1 MAFNKFRLGA
11 TKERPSPVPIAA
23 AVCQPPSR
31 GQEASVQHPSNDKN
45 SAFQKDRSKQIIYP
59 KSSSSTNDPRV
70 RCNKRDTHK
79 LRGTTCVECR
89 NSKSRCQNNSTGV
102 GRCLRCLQKNKQC
115 TVYLPSQIASADDST
130 TLANSHPLSNQLQV
144 QQPLSKTSL
153 SDHHCTERRLEID
166 SNLDMHASP
175 AIQQK
180 VAQPTS
186 TSLQLSCSGSD
197 QIGHMAKYIFSS
209 KITEEIFH
217 RYLDIFAPKCPI
229 VVFPAGTTAELVQ
242 ETKPLLFLSI
252 MSIASAGY
260 CTITQQRDLANKVR
274 LYLAERAV
282 VRGEKS
288 IELVQALQIVSFWYR
303 APDDYKQMNLNQLAS
318 IATTMAIDLGL
329 DRIEVSKPT
338 SSDNEMW
345 DRAEAQR
352 VWLGCLLLSASLSLI
367 LRRPNSLAWNSQ
379 YDDYA
384 ADLRR
389 TKTSPTDE
397 FLCLIVKTECICHAV
412 NQELSLSDSTTLASL
427 SDLNTLSKV
436 QKFKTQI
443 ECLPLEQVPS
453 LKKSLAEFGRFAS
466 LLYAHELVLH
476 VNHNIDEFRAPFSV
490 KSLETCNFINMH
502 DLHPSRIFMLRTIIQ
517 AAQGLLDVF
526 LKLST
531 SDMIALPPH
540 IYGGRVIYAV
550 VLLLKLHKAL
560 RSSGRA
566 ISEYVTADELRLEVY
581 IEHLVLV
588 SRSLIAKD
596 DRSALSRAFLV
607 MPQLSQW
614 LHTYQSKSRP
624 PSDSD
629 KIEMMEG
636 IPFLAED
643 RLSSTA
649 IQTPTAAL
657 SDPSVHVQTP
667 TITHLGPLNG
677 FGQSNVPLQPSKAS
691 DNPVVHNGGSGL
703 EQNRH
708 ELASDSWF
716 WEFFN
721 VEMLHQN
728 AHSS

>member
-1 MAFNKFRLGA
+1 
-11 TKERPSPVPIAA
+11 
-23 AVCQPPSR
+23 
-31 GQEASVQHPSNDKN
+31 
-45 SAFQKDRSKQIIYP
+45 
-59 KSSSSTNDPRV
+59 
-70 RCNKRDTHK
+70 
-79 LRGTTCVECR
+79 
-89 NSKSRCQNNSTGV
+89 
-102 GRCLRCLQKNKQC
+102 
-115 TVYLPSQIASADDST
+115 
-130 TLANSHPLSNQLQV
+130 
-144 QQPLSKTSL
+144 
-153 SDHHCTERRLEID
+153 
-166 SNLDMHASP
+166 MHASP
-175 AIQQK
+175 AIQQE
-180 VAQPTS
+180 VTQPTS

-197 QIGHMAKYIFSS
+197 QIGHMAKHVFSS
-209 KITEEIFH
+209 KIAEQIFH
-217 RYLDIFAPKCPI
+217 RYLDIFAPKYPI
-229 VVFPAGTTAELVQ
+229 VVFPTGTTAELVQ

-252 MSIASAGY
+252 MSIACAGY

-329 DRIEVSKPT
+329 DRIELSKPT

-345 DRAEAQR
+345 DRAEEQR
-352 VWLGCLLLSASLSLI
+352 AWLGCLLLSASLSLI
-367 LRRPNSLAWNSQ
+367 LRRPNSLAWSSH
-379 YDDYA
+379 YDDCA

-397 FLCLIVKTECICHAV
+397 FLCVIVKTECICHAV

-427 SDLNTLSKV
+427 SDQNTLSKV

-453 LKKSLAEFGRFAS
+453 LKKSLIEFGRFAS
-466 LLYAHELVLH
+466 LLYTHELALH

-490 KSLETCNFINMH
+490 KSLETCNFIDMH
-502 DLHPSRIFMLRTIIQ
+502 DLHPSRILMLRAIIH

-614 LHTYQSKSRP
+614 LHTHQSKSRP
-624 PSDSD
+624 PSGSD
-629 KIEMMEG
+629 KTEMMEG
-636 IPFLAED
+636 IPFLGGD
-643 RLSSTA
+643 RLSSAA

-657 SDPSVHVQTP
+657 GDPSVHVQTP
-667 TITHLGPLNG
+667 TITHIGPLDG
-677 FGQSNVPLQPSKAS
+677 FGQSDVPLQPSKAS
-691 DNPVVHNGGSGL
+691 DYPVVHNGGPGI

-728 AHSS
+728 AYSS